1 MVNTHGFAVVVA
13 AHVLVAVPV
22 DARRT
27 ERAAGNELHKTHT
40 LFEKPTRHQA
50 VAAEIFGFIFVE
62 AVAFARG
69 GRLVIQVSH
78 FRNSQLH
85 AGGQFVAFHAG
96 NKRVFRTE
104 GRLIT
109 LVQSLQ

>member
-1 MVNTHGFAVVVA
+1 MVA

-22 DARRT
+22 DARGT
-27 ERAAGNELHKTHT
+27 ERAAGYELYKAYA
-40 LFEKPTRHQA
+40 LFEEATRHQA

-69 GRLVIQVSH
+69 GRLAIQVSH

-96 NKRVFRTE
+96 NKRIFRTE
-104 GRLIT
+104 CRLIT
-109 LVQSLQ
+109 SVQGLQ